1 MAALELRGGAAPA
14 YASVIPL
21 PLALPKVA
29 VIIPALDEEET
40 VGQVIASVPRYIPGI
55 GAVIVILV
63 DDGSSDGTQARAIAA
78 GVDAICAHSKPRGLV
93 EAFKAGVHEALRRGA
108 SIVVSL
114 DADGQHDPEYIPLL
128 VAPILAGEVDIVLGV
143 RPLADAGDEMTTMR
157 RHGNRVGSWVAGRA
171 LGLSLSDA
179 TSGYRAFSRD
189 ALLRLNVLSDFT
201 YTLDTI
207 IDASR
212 KHLSV
217 AEVSVPVRRRAVGE
231 SRMTRSLVGYIRRTG
246 AQAATSLIQRRRP
259 LVFGRLTSVGAIL
272 AVFLTGLYLWR
283 YQGGG
288 VGRHMPALLAS
299 LVAWMITVGLFVCTM
314 LAAGIDTSRRL
325 LEDALYAI
333 RRLEHG
339 DAG

>member
-63 DDGSSDGTQARAIAA
+63 DDGSSDGTQERAIAA

-114 DADGQHDPEYIPLL
+114 DADGQHDPEFIPQL

-157 RHGNRVGSWVAGRA
+157 RHGNRIGSWVAGRA
-171 LGLSLSDA
+171 LGRL
-179 TSGYRAFSRD
+179 AFP
-189 ALLRLNVLSDFT
+189 AHVVLL
-201 YTLDTI
+201 
-207 IDASR
+207 
-212 KHLSV
+212 V
-217 AEVSVPVRRRAVGE
+217 ARRRVEHDDVAHV
-231 SRMTRSLVGYIRRTG
+231 RV
-246 AQAATSLIQRRRP
+246 AQAP
-259 LVFGRLTSVGAIL
+259 
-272 AVFLTGLYLWR
+272 
-283 YQGGG
+283 
-288 VGRHMPALLAS
+288 
-299 LVAWMITVGLFVCTM
+299 
-314 LAAGIDTSRRL
+314 
-325 LEDALYAI
+325 
-333 RRLEHG
+333 
-339 DAG
+339 